1 MAQHEAKI
9 RVMKTLSEDTK
20 EIIKKRV
27 RNPELEQLF
36 QKNPALAL
44 VHSDVCEMIYFSDLA
59 CKTSNV
65 KAFEIPGS
73 CPQHMACLGIL
84 GDVSAVESAVQRIE
98 RELADSGSGH
108 REGRSRE

>member
-9 RVMKTLSEDTK
+9 RVMKTVSDDTK

-27 RNPELEQLF
+27 RNQELDQLF

-44 VHSDVCEMIYFSDLA
+44 VHSDVCEMIYMSDLA

-65 KAFEIPGS
+65 KVFEIPGT
-73 CPQHMACLGIL
+73 CPQHMSCLGIL
-84 GDVSAVESAVQRIE
+84 GDVAAVESAMQRIE
-98 RELADSGSGH
+98 RELTNSGKGH
-108 REGRSRE
+108 REERKVE